1 MNQTRTFITHQDQS
15 MEHSQHIPVMLEEV
29 LQYLQPR
36 SGGLYIDGTLGGGG
50 HTAAILERSTPE
62 GRVLGIDTDEQALQR
77 VRARLPQFVENGRL
91 ILAHGNFAD
100 MRDIAQENGF
110 SSVQG
115 VLLDLGF
122 SSDQMDDPQR
132 GFSFG
137 ADGPLDMRLD
147 QTFEVSAADLVNS
160 ASEQELADI
169 FWKYG
174 EEKRS
179 RQIARRIVRNRE
191 QEPIT
196 RTAQLAR
203 IAAAGVPF
211 KAGTI
216 HPATRVFQALR
227 IAVNQELERLETV
240 LPQIE
245 DLLAIS
251 NEQAISEGEKWSGG
265 RMAIIAFHSLEDR
278 IVKEFMRREATD
290 CICPPQVPVC
300 ICGHKAR
307 LHILTSKPITAGIQE
322 IEYNPR
328 ARSAKLRV
336 AEAINNSQ

>member
-1 MNQTRTFITHQDQS
+1 MVYRF
-15 MEHSQHIPVMLEEV
+15 MEHSQHVPVLLDAV
-29 LQYLQPR
+29 LQFLQPR

-50 HTAAILERSTPE
+50 HTAAILAQSAPN

-77 VRARLPQFVENGRL
+77 VQARLPDFVDSGRL
-91 ILAHGNFAD
+91 VLAHGNFAA
-100 MRDIAQENGF
+100 MGRIANDNGF
-110 SSVQG
+110 IAVQG

-147 QTFEVSAADLVNS
+147 QSLEISAADLVND

-179 RQIARRIVRNRE
+179 RQIARRIVRERE
-191 QEPIT
+191 QRAIT
-196 RTAQLAR
+196 RTAQLAKL
-203 IAAAGVPF
+203 AAAGVPF
-211 KAGTI
+211 KPGTI
-216 HPATRVFQALR
+216 HPATRIFQALR

-240 LPQIE
+240 LPQIL
-245 DLLAIS
+245 DLLGIPEKDARQ
-251 NEQAISEGEKWSGG
+251 EDEGLHGGG

-290 CICPPQVPVC
+290 CLCPPRMPVC

-307 LHILTSKPITAGIQE
+307 LRILTAKPLTAGIQE
-322 IEYNPR
+322 TERNPR

-336 AEAINNSQ
+336 AEAVVSS

>member
-1 MNQTRTFITHQDQS
+1 
-15 MEHSQHIPVMLEEV
+15 MEHSQHVPVMLEEV
-29 LQYLQPR
+29 LRFLHPVP
-36 SGGLYIDGTLGGGG
+36 GGLYIDGTLGGGG
-50 HTAAILERSTPE
+50 HTAAILAQSAPD

-77 VRARLPQFVENGRL
+77 VRARLSPFVESGRL
-91 ILAHGNFAD
+91 VLAHGNFAD
-100 MRDIAQENGF
+100 MGRIANENGF
-110 SSVQG
+110 AVVQG

-122 SSDQMDDPQR
+122 SSDQMDNPQR

-147 QTFEVSAADLVNS
+147 QTLELSAVDLVND
-160 ASEQELADI
+160 ASEQELAAI

-179 RQIARRIVRNRE
+179 RQIARRIVRERE

-196 RTAQLAR
+196 RTAQLAK

-211 KAGTI
+211 KSGTI

-240 LPQIE
+240 LPQIL
-245 DLLAIS
+245 DLLHVPERNMAGQES
-251 NEQAISEGEKWSGG
+251 LESGG
-265 RMAIIAFHSLEDR
+265 RMAVIAFHSLEDR
-278 IVKEFMRREATD
+278 IVKDFMRHEATD
-290 CICPPQVPVC
+290 CICPPRMPVC

-307 LHILTSKPITAGIQE
+307 LRILTAKPLTPGIAETGQ
-322 IEYNPR
+322 NPR

-336 AEAINNSQ
+336 AEAVKSAADAGI